1 MKILSN
7 NLGKGL
13 TLRKGFMAL
22 FAVLALALLIAAA
35 CGEAATATP
44 EAMPDEPTAM
54 ADEPTAMADEPTAMA
69 DEPTAMA
76 DEPTAMPV
84 PTAMTEAGARL
95 RSEWDRRQPG
105 HPGRD

>member
-1 MKILSN
+1 MKIFSN
-7 NLGKGL
+7 HLGKGL
-13 TLRKGFMAL
+13 ALRKGFMAL

-76 DEPTAMPV
+76 DEPTAMPDV
-84 PTAMTEAGARL
+84 PTAMTGSWHEAEVRV
-95 RSEWDRRQPG
+95 DRRQPRN
-105 HPGRD
+105 P

>member
-1 MKILSN
+1 MKKIGKYP
-7 NLGKGL
+7 GKGL
-13 TLRKGFMAL
+13 TLRKGLLAL

-54 ADEPTAMADEPTAMA
+54 PDEPTAMADEPTAMA

-76 DEPTAMPV
+76 GEPTAMPV
-84 PTAMTEAGARL
+84 PTAMTEAGM
-95 RSEWDRRQPG
+95 PG
-105 HPGRD
+105 